1 MRARVLAALL
11 VLALLV
17 GWGGPEDHS
26 EPAAVSAPRDTS
38 AAVAQE
44 IVVPPAA
51 KASGATRGSPAR
63 RQSTQIT
70 PIPGGSGGVHPRV
83 DCDRERCVALTYDD
97 GPGLPT
103 PRLLDILQRKNARA
117 TFFLVGEMVQL
128 RPATAHR
135 IVRGHHEI
143 GVHGWD
149 HTNLTTLSTE
159 RIRSQLVRTMRII
172 RRVTGVSLT
181 LSRPPYGATNRRVRM
196 VERQLGLAEILWD
209 VDTAD
214 WLYRDPDSVIRR
226 ALRGVR
232 RNSIILMH
240 DIRPTTVDAA
250 PRLIRALRNRG
261 FRLVTVTELLGETIP
276 GRSYYLPGRQVI
288 R

>member
-1 MRARVLAALL
+1 MRARALGVLLA
-11 VLALLV
+11 LALLV

-26 EPAAVSAPRDTS
+26 DPATVAAQRNTS
-38 AAVAQE
+38 AAL
-44 IVVPPAA
+44 
-51 KASGATRGSPAR
+51 AR
-63 RQSTQIT
+63 TGIQLT
-70 PIPGGSGGVHPRV
+70 PIPGNGGGVQPRV
-83 DCDRERCVALTYDD
+83 DCERERCVALTYDD

-103 PRLLDILQRKNARA
+103 PRLLDILQRKHARA
-117 TFFLVGEMVQL
+117 TFFLVGEMIQL
-128 RPATAHR
+128 RPATARR
-135 IVRGHHEI
+135 IARGHHEI

-159 RIRSQLVRTMRII
+159 RTRRQLVRTIRII
-172 RRVTGVSLT
+172 RHVTGVRPT
-181 LSRPPYGATNRRVRM
+181 ISRPPYGATNRRVRM
-196 VERQLGLAEILWD
+196 VEPQLGLAEILWD

-214 WLYRDPDSVIRR
+214 WLHRDPDSVIRR

-250 PRLIRALRNRG
+250 PRLIRALRHRG
-261 FRLVTVTELLGETIP
+261 FKLVTVTELLGETIP
-276 GRSYYLPGRQVI
+276 GRSYYRPGRQVI

>member
-1 MRARVLAALL
+1 VR
-11 VLALLV
+11 
-17 GWGGPEDHS
+17 
-26 EPAAVSAPRDTS
+26 
-38 AAVAQE
+38 
-44 IVVPPAA
+44 
-51 KASGATRGSPAR
+51 
-63 RQSTQIT
+63 
-70 PIPGGSGGVHPRV
+70 PRV

-103 PRLLDILQRKNARA
+103 PRLLDILQRRHARA
-117 TFFLVGEMVQL
+117 TFFLVGEMIRL
-128 RPATAHR
+128 RPATARR
-135 IVRGHHEI
+135 IARGHHEI
-143 GVHGWD
+143 GVHSWD
-149 HTNLTTLSTE
+149 HTNLTTLSTD
-159 RIRSQLVRTMRII
+159 RIRSQLLRTLRII
-172 RRVTGVSLT
+172 RNVTGVRAT

-214 WLYRDPDSVIRR
+214 WLHRDPDSVIRR

-250 PRLIRALRNRG
+250 PRLIRALRSRG
-261 FRLVTVTELLGETIP
+261 FKLVTVTELLGETIP